1 MYGLIFIREVTRSMF
16 NKCPEGRQRIG
27 QGNNY
32 RINPGGVKE
41 NEKEKLADIGT
52 LPACF
57 ISKR

>member
-1 MYGLIFIREVTRSMF
+1 MF

-57 ISKR
+57 ISKRYKRLGCKAR